1 MPFYLTAIMIFIFSE
16 TIITIH
22 KSEKKTITILDLTIS
37 AKDTSSYEK
46 NTTLFI
52 TNPTVYQGKQATVFL
67 DYFPK

>member
-1 MPFYLTAIMIFIFSE
+1 MPFYLTAIMIFIWE

-67 DYFPK
+67 DYFQSK